1 MPAAGFICS
10 EGLEKAKAVACGVR
24 RKTGRGIATGGF
36 RSKRIAGKGM
46 YGARIQAVMPES
58 MPALPSNMGMY
69 RDSAFSLLPELDLKA
84 RWMLTDRLSLN
95 VGYRLL
101 FLTNVYRTGQQI
113 NRRIDADQLPVE
125 LPVNDHVQRKNSAN
139 GSPHHRPSSR

>member
-1 MPAAGFICS
+1 
-10 EGLEKAKAVACGVR
+10 
-24 RKTGRGIATGGF
+24 
-36 RSKRIAGKGM
+36 
-46 YGARIQAVMPES
+46 
-58 MPALPSNMGMY
+58 MGTY

-113 NRRIDADQLPVE
+113 DRRIDADQLPVE